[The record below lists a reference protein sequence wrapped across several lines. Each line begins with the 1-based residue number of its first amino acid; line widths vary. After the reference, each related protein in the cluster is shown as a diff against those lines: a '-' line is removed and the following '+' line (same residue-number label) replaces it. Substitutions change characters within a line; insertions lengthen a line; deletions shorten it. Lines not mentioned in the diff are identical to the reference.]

1 MLVSFLTLLTYFIA
15 QLRGHPLHATP
26 HFGFWP
32 TRERHWARC
41 MWGEYSPPPTPPP
54 HVDPPPPHP
63 ALVDQIEPV
72 QPALFDFG
80 GVFDERLRSS
90 LSMDEVAVILMVLIP
105 LLSVLQVLLV
115 RLRDGCCDSTYAEDD
130 GMAWSGELNEA
141 PSDMYTEEQR
151 RRDRAE
157 EARIKGRASRSMS
170 MSHV

>member
-1 MLVSFLTLLTYFIA
+1 
-15 QLRGHPLHATP
+15 
-26 HFGFWP
+26 
-32 TRERHWARC
+32 
-41 MWGEYSPPPTPPP
+41 MWGGEYSSPPPTPPPP

-63 ALVDQIEPV
+63 ALVNQIGPV
-72 QPALFDFG
+72 QPSLFDFG
-80 GVFDERLRSS
+80 GVS
-90 LSMDEVAVILMVLIP
+90 LSLDEAAVILIVLIP
-105 LLSVLQVLLV
+105 LLSVLQILLV